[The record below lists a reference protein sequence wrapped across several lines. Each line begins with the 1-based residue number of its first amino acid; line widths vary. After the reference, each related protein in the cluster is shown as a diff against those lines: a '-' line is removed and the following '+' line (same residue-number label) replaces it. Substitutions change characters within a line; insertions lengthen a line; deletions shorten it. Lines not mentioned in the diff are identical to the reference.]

1 MAGYKR
7 HRYTGMWDARRPCD
21 VAQIN
26 YLRSTLMQ
34 VFNKPFRH
42 LEGFGKGEGHNSLP
56 DPPGFGNTD

>member
-1 MAGYKR
+1 
-7 HRYTGMWDARRPCD
+7 MWDARRPCD